1 MRSRTTLAVLSFAL
15 LGSPA
20 AARAQNVAGPATE
33 NSSLVTAPSLT
44 SQPTDPH
51 VQSARPDS
59 ARDGIAGAPMNG
71 LRVGAHRLTS
81 TSRNALAAPQHAGL
95 GQPVAMMVVGLAGL
109 VAGAVIGG
117 DPGTIIMIGGAV
129 VGLIGLWQYLQ

>member
-15 LGSPA
+15 LVSPA
-20 AARAQNVAGPATE
+20 VARAQNIAAQATDSSSSAATPILAPQATE
-33 NSSLVTAPSLT
+33 AR
-44 SQPTDPH
+44 
-51 VQSARPDS
+51 VQGDQPDS
-59 ARDGIAGAPMNG
+59 THNGIAGAPMTG
-71 LRVGAHRLTS
+71 LRVGVHHLSS
-81 TSRNALAAPQHAGL
+81 TSKTMAAPQHAGL

-129 VGLIGLWQYLQ
+129 VGLIGLWEYLQ

>member
-1 MRSRTTLAVLSFAL
+1 MRSRTTLAVFSFAL
-15 LGSPA
+15 LVSPIV
-20 AARAQNVAGPATE
+20 ARAQNVAGPATE
-33 NSSLVTAPSLT
+33 NSSIVTAPTLMP
-44 SQPTDPH
+44 QPTDTH
-51 VQSARPDS
+51 VRSDRPDS
-59 ARDGIAGAPMNG
+59 TRDGIAGAPMNG

-81 TSRNALAAPQHAGL
+81 TSSNATAAPQHAGL

>member
-1 MRSRTTLAVLSFAL
+1 MRSRTTLAVFSFAL
-15 LGSPA
+15 LVSPA
-20 AARAQNVAGPATE
+20 VAGAQNVAAPATE
-33 NSSLVTAPSLT
+33 NSSIVTAPRLMP
-44 SQPTDPH
+44 QPTDTQ
-51 VQSARPDS
+51 VQSDRPDS
-59 ARDGIAGAPMNG
+59 TRDGIAGAPMDG

-81 TSRNALAAPQHAGL
+81 TSSNTVATPQHAGL
-95 GQPVAMMVVGLAGL
+95 GQPMAMMVVGLAGL

>member
-1 MRSRTTLAVLSFAL
+1 MRSRTTLAVLSLAL
-15 LGSPA
+15 LVSPA
-20 AARAQNVAGPATE
+20 VTRAQTVAAPAPE
-33 NSSLVTAPSLT
+33 NSLIGTAPSLMP
-44 SQPTDPH
+44 QPTDTP

-59 ARDGIAGAPMNG
+59 TRDGIAGAPMNG

-81 TSRNALAAPQHAGL
+81 TSSNAAAAPQHAGL

-117 DPGTIIMIGGAV
+117 SPGTIIMIGGAV